1 MDVKFLSL
9 REVST
14 WIEGVQKQDSEN
26 ICA

>member
-1 MDVKFLSL
+1 VKFLSL

-14 WIEGVQKQDSEN
+14 WIEGVQKQDFEN